1 MSAEGSLLTSEQPY
15 EPDAAAAFS
24 SAAAPPPPA
33 ASRRKRVSL
42 SRQGLTPPP
51 PLPSSLIDKPV
62 FNKPH
67 LHPHNSSSRTHDP
80 ALPTT
85 KAPRRPDTASPP
97 PRGQTANE
105 GPTTRYTLVFARG
118 PSSHL
123 APCSATRRDWVGPRC
138 LGLIRPRGTLSL
150 RCCPLPTPRGF
161 RRPGVTCN
169 PWPHRP
175 RRLALVPR
183 TASDRLAFITTQ
195 SLQRADRQ
203 SPRARSSYSP
213 PGTWSDS
220 RLPPSPPR
228 DIGSRSCGLAPEPQ
242 KPR

>member
-1 MSAEGSLLTSEQPY
+1 MSIHQPESSLAGWWLRKGWWARTPRSSCAPPPELRMSAEGSLLTSEQPY
-15 EPDAAAAFS
+15 EHDAAAAFS

-97 PRGQTANE
+97 PRGQTDKRR
-105 GPTTRYTLVFARG
+105 TDDTLHAGFCAWPVVAPRALQRDTERLGRTKVSGIDSASRDSF
-118 PSSHL
+118 SSL
-123 APCSATRRDWVGPRC
+123 
-138 LGLIRPRGTLSL
+138 
-150 RCCPLPTPRGF
+150 LPTAHTARVPS
-161 RRPGVTCN
+161 PWCN
-169 PWPHRP
+169 P
-175 RRLALVPR
+175 
-183 TASDRLAFITTQ
+183 
-195 SLQRADRQ
+195 
-203 SPRARSSYSP
+203 
-213 PGTWSDS
+213 
-220 RLPPSPPR
+220 
-228 DIGSRSCGLAPEPQ
+228 
-242 KPR
+242 

>member
-1 MSAEGSLLTSEQPY
+1 MSIHQPESSLAGRWLRKGWWARTPRSSCAPPPELRMSAEGSLLTSEQPY
-15 EPDAAAAFS
+15 EPDAAAFS

-97 PRGQTANE
+97 PPWTNRQTKD
-105 GPTTRYTLVFARG
+105 RR
-118 PSSHL
+118 H
-123 APCSATRRDWVGPRC
+123 ATRWFLRVARRRTS
-138 LGLIRPRGTLSL
+138 RP
-150 RCCPLPTPRGF
+150 
-161 RRPGVTCN
+161 
-169 PWPHRP
+169 
-175 RRLALVPR
+175 A
-183 TASDRLAFITTQ
+183 
-195 SLQRADRQ
+195 
-203 SPRARSSYSP
+203 ARH
-213 PGTWSDS
+213 GE
-220 RLPPSPPR
+220 
-228 DIGSRSCGLAPEPQ
+228 IGSDQGVWD
-242 KPR
+242 